1 MVSSPAVVPIFSV
14 VAASV
19 VAAVVSSVFV
29 VVWIVAAVVSP
40 VLVVVWIV
48 DLSVVE
54 YVEYGYWQVPS
65 FPQVPWPLHVVAGLQ
80 FTNINEKRVR
90 GSFCVLRRKSCELS
104 HVIYLKL
111 TILIMV
117 FSFPKLNDG

>member
-19 VAAVVSSVFV
+19 AAAVVSSVAAAVVSSVF
-29 VVWIVAAVVSP
+29 
-40 VLVVVWIV
+40 VVVWIV

-65 FPQVPWPLHVVAGLQ
+65 FPQVPWPLHVVAGLHN
-80 FTNINEKRVR
+80 TNINEKRVN
-90 GSFCVLRRKSCELS
+90 LPLN
-104 HVIYLKL
+104 LKRMK
-111 TILIMV
+111 T
-117 FSFPKLNDG
+117 LNLLEQSAEKY

>member
-19 VAAVVSSVFV
+19 AAAVVSSVFV

-65 FPQVPWPLHVVAGLQ
+65 FPQVPWPLHVVAGLHN
-80 FTNINEKRVR
+80 TNINEKRVN
-90 GSFCVLRRKSCELS
+90 LPLN
-104 HVIYLKL
+104 LKRMK
-111 TILIMV
+111 T
-117 FSFPKLNDG
+117 LNLLEQSAEKY